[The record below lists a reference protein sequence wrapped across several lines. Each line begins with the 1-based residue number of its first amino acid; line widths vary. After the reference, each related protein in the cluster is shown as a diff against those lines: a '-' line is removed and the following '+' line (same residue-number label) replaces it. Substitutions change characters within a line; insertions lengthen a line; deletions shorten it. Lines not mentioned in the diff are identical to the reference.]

1 MMDPINPLDQMT
13 ELLRKRIATEVSVK
27 STSVNKGK
35 STSVSDKAI
44 LGRISTGELNTKIVT
59 QIKQIEPNDAQ
70 RNQKMMH
77 IFLENVLIWQFGDE
91 LLNDSDFS
99 RLVSEV
105 KEALEKVPITTQLF
119 DQIFLKNT

>member
-13 ELLRKRIATEVSVK
+13 ELLRKRMATEVSGK

-70 RNQKMMH
+70 RNQKAMH

-119 DQIFLKNT
+119 DQIFFKNT

>member
-13 ELLRKRIATEVSVK
+13 ELLRKRMATEVSGK

-70 RNQKMMH
+70 RNQKAIH
-77 IFLENVLIWQFGDE
+77 IFLENILIWQFGDE

>member
-13 ELLRKRIATEVSVK
+13 ELLRKRIATEVSGK

-70 RNQKMMH
+70 RNQKAMH
-77 IFLENVLIWQFGDE
+77 IFLENILIWQFGDE

-119 DQIFLKNT
+119 DLIFFKNT

>member
-13 ELLRKRIATEVSVK
+13 ELLRKRIATEVSGK

-70 RNQKMMH
+70 RNQKAMH
-77 IFLENVLIWQFGDE
+77 IFLENILIWQFGDE

>member
-13 ELLRKRIATEVSVK
+13 ELLRKRMATEVSGK

-70 RNQKMMH
+70 RNQKAMH
-77 IFLENVLIWQFGDE
+77 IFLENILIWQFGDE

>member
-13 ELLRKRIATEVSVK
+13 ELLRKRIATEVSGK

-70 RNQKMMH
+70 RNQKAMH

>member
-13 ELLRKRIATEVSVK
+13 ELLRKRMATEVSGK

-70 RNQKMMH
+70 RNQKAMH

-119 DQIFLKNT
+119 DQIF

>member
-70 RNQKMMH
+70 RNQKAMH

-119 DQIFLKNT
+119 DQIFFKNT

>member
-70 RNQKMMH
+70 RNQKAMH

>member
-70 RNQKMMH
+70 RNQKAMH

-105 KEALEKVPITTQLF
+105 KEALEKVSITTQLF